1 MGTNILEPIHF
12 MTTSTHTVMNA
23 LRRIVQGLRQSAA
36 HSEKTTG
43 LTAAQLL
50 VLKQVAAN
58 DGLSVNAL
66 AAATFTHQST
76 VSEVVTR
83 LELKGFVSRE
93 RAAEDARRVEV
104 HLTPTGRAL
113 LSINPSSASDRLM
126 QAVKALPPE
135 TLDGLASGL
144 EALIRNAGLTEEPAV
159 LFFEDKTP
167 ESPHD

>member
-1 MGTNILEPIHF
+1 
-12 MTTSTHTVMNA
+12 MTTSAHTVMNA

-36 HSEKTTG
+36 YSETTTG

-50 VLKQVAAN
+50 ILRQMAAH

-76 VSEVVTR
+76 VSEVVSR

-93 RAAEDARRVEV
+93 RSAEDARRVEV
-104 HLTPTGRAL
+104 HLTPNGRAVL
-113 LSINPSSASDRLM
+113 AISPSSASDRLM

-135 TLDGLASGL
+135 TLDGLAAGL
-144 EALIRNAGLTEEPAV
+144 DALIRNAGLSEEAAV

-167 ESPHD
+167 DSSDD

>member
-1 MGTNILEPIHF
+1 MNA
-12 MTTSTHTVMNA
+12 SAHTVMNC

-36 HSEKTTG
+36 YSEKTTG

-76 VSEVVTR
+76 VSEVVAR
-83 LELKGFVSRE
+83 LELKGFITRD
-93 RAAEDARRVEV
+93 RAADDARRVEV
-104 HLTPTGRAL
+104 HLTPNGRAVL
-113 LSINPSSASDRLM
+113 AVNPSSASDRLM

-135 TLDGLASGL
+135 TLDSLAAGL
-144 EALIRNAGLTEEPAV
+144 EALIRNAGLSDEAAV
-159 LFFEDKTP
+159 MFFEDKPP
-167 ESPHD
+167 E

>member
-1 MGTNILEPIHF
+1 MEPIYF
-12 MTTSTHTVMNA
+12 MTTSAHTVMNA

-36 HSEKTTG
+36 YSEKTTG

-50 VLKQVAAN
+50 VLKQVAAH

-76 VSEVVTR
+76 VSEVVAR
-83 LELKGFVSRE
+83 LELKGFVQRE
-93 RAAEDARRVEV
+93 RATQDARRVEV
-104 HLTPTGRAL
+104 HLTPNGRAL

-126 QAVKALPPE
+126 QAVKSLPAE
-135 TLDGLASGL
+135 TLDGLAVGL
-144 EALIRNAGLTEEPAV
+144 DALIRQAGLTEEAAV

-167 ESPHD
+167 EAHND

>member
-1 MGTNILEPIHF
+1 
-12 MTTSTHTVMNA
+12 MTTSAHTVMNA

-66 AAATFTHQST
+66 ATATFTHQST
-76 VSEVVTR
+76 VSEVVAR
-83 LELKGFVSRE
+83 LELKGFVRRE
-93 RAAEDARRVEV
+93 RAVADARRVEV
-104 HLTPTGRAL
+104 HLTPNGGAL
-113 LSINPSSASDRLM
+113 LSINPFSASDRLM

-135 TLDGLASGL
+135 TLDSLASGL
-144 EALIRNAGLTEEPAV
+144 DALIRQAGLTEEAAV
-159 LFFEDKTP
+159 LFFEDKAP
-167 ESPHD
+167 ESRND